1 MSSWHKKSLARW
13 KRRGGAGDIDAAW
26 AAKKRKK
33 TGLVQRTLEA
43 NRKQLKKLAKTAD
56 VKQQLSITAN
66 DTTTPPWQGQ
76 VFSLQADVGGQD
88 VGGTNA
94 VVCPL
99 AISRGETNSE
109 FNGDEVT
116 LCSLSYHVQVDAE
129 TGPLAADFNRV
140 GMIVVLDRK
149 PQGPEPNLNGGPAG
163 TGEDLGTL
171 LTPLSGTTIVPY
183 LQYKNKNTTDAGDQA
198 EPRYEILR
206 HHKGIVQPQLAGS
219 TRFANVIF
227 SGSVKG
233 QYKFQY
239 PDRGALPNAP
249 LIPINKRILIFCYSD
264 SSVFPAPVF
273 TGYCRYRF
281 RDV

>member
-1 MSSWHKKSLARW
+1 MKSYNRW
-13 KRRGGAGDIDAAW
+13 KKRGGAGRDIDAAW
-26 AAKKRKK
+26 KAKKRKK

-56 VKQQLSITAN
+56 VKEKTDHTAT
-66 DTTTPPWQGQ
+66 DATTPPWQGQ
-76 VFSLQADVGGQD
+76 QFELQASNGGTD

-99 AISRGETNSE
+99 YIEQGDRNDQYV
-109 FNGDEVT
+109 GDEVT
-116 LCSLSYHVQVDAE
+116 LCSLSYHVEVNAE

-149 PQGPEPNLNGGPAG
+149 PQGPEPNLNGGSTG
-163 TGEDLGTL
+163 TGSDLGSL
-171 LTPLSGTTIVPY
+171 LDNSLPGTYVRPY
-183 LQYKNKNTTDAGDQA
+183 LQFKNRLTTDAGDQA

-227 SGSVKG
+227 SGTVKG
-233 QYKFQY
+233 QYKFQFS
-239 PDRGALPNAP
+239 RGTN
-249 LIPINKRILIFCYSD
+249 IPMNKRILLFCYSD
-264 SSVFPAPVF
+264 SGVFPAPVF
-273 TGYCRYRF
+273 RGYCRFRY

>member
-1 MSSWHKKSLARW
+1 MQSYKRW
-13 KRRGGAGDIDAAW
+13 LKRGGAGNIDAAW
-26 AAKKRKK
+26 KAKKRKK

-43 NRKQLKKLAKTAD
+43 NRKQLKKLAKTSD
-56 VKQQLSITAN
+56 VKQTTKYVAA
-66 DTTTPPWQGQ
+66 DDTTPPWQGQ
-76 VFSLQADVGGQD
+76 IFEFQAGNAGQD

-99 AISRGETNSE
+99 MLAKGDENDKY
-109 FNGDEVT
+109 NGDCVT
-116 LCSLSYHVQVDAE
+116 LCSLSYHVEVNAE

-149 PQGPEPNLNGGPAG
+149 PQGPEPNLNGGAG
-163 TGEDLGTL
+163 GAGEDLGTL
-171 LTPLSGTTIVPY
+171 LTPSTPGTFVRPY
-183 LQYKNKNTTDAGDQA
+183 LQFKNKNTTDAGDQP

-227 SGSVKG
+227 SGQIKG

-239 PDRGALPNAP
+239 PDRPAGAAL
-249 LIPINKRILIFCYSD
+249 PINKRILIFCYSD
-264 SSVFPAPVF
+264 SEVYPAPVF
-273 TGYCRYRF
+273 RGYCRYRF